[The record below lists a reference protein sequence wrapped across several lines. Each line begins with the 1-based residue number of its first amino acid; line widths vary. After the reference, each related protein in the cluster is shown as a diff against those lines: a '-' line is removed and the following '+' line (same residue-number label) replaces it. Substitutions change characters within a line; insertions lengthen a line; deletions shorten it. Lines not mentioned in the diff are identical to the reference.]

1 MGNPSKLLVDAEGT
15 VRQVIDNLR
24 DAQEGLQKTGEAIK
38 EEPVKLFLLAESLA
52 RAEFRGELENVLIR
66 EGVHVHDL
74 RESGTVT
81 GKIFKA
87 WSGVKLKLGAGD
99 DSLLEIAEKEEQLA
113 IEAYH
118 QALSKKLP
126 RPIKEVLETQVQRVV
141 ASHKFIVKARDILRP
156 A

>member
-15 VRQVIDNLR
+15 VRQVIGNLR

-38 EEPVKLFLLAESLA
+38 EEPVKRFLLAESLA
-52 RAEFRGELENVLIR
+52 RAEFRGGLENILIQ
-66 EGVHVHDL
+66 EGVHDVH
-74 RESGTVT
+74 ETGTVT
-81 GKIFKA
+81 GKLLKA

-126 RPIKEVLETQVQRVV
+126 GPIKEVLETQVQRVV

>member
-52 RAEFRGELENVLIR
+52 RAEFRGELENILIQ
-66 EGVHVHDL
+66 EGVHDVH
-74 RESGTVT
+74 ETGTAT
-81 GKIFKA
+81 GKLLRA
-87 WSGVKLKLGAGD
+87 WSAVKLKLGAGD

-126 RPIKEVLETQVQRVV
+126 GPIKEVLETQVQRVV

>member
-52 RAEFRGELENVLIR
+52 RAEFRGELENILIQ
-66 EGVHVHDL
+66 EGVHDVH
-74 RESGTVT
+74 ETGTVT
-81 GKIFKA
+81 GKLLKA

-126 RPIKEVLETQVQRVV
+126 GPIKEVLETQVQRVV

>member
-52 RAEFRGELENVLIR
+52 RAEFRGELENILIQ
-66 EGVHVHDL
+66 EGVHDVH
-74 RESGTVT
+74 ETGTAT
-81 GKIFKA
+81 GKLLKA

-126 RPIKEVLETQVQRVV
+126 GPIKEVLETQVQRVV

>member
-15 VRQVIDNLR
+15 VQQVIDNLR

-52 RAEFRGELENVLIR
+52 RAEFRGELENILIQ
-66 EGVHVHDL
+66 EGVHDVH
-74 RESGTVT
+74 ETGTAT
-81 GKIFKA
+81 GKLLKA
-87 WSGVKLKLGAGD
+87 WSAVKLKLGAGD

-126 RPIKEVLETQVQRVV
+126 GPIKEVLETQVQRVV

>member
-15 VRQVIDNLR
+15 VQQVIDNLR

-52 RAEFRGELENVLIR
+52 RAEFRGELENILIQ
-66 EGVHVHDL
+66 EGVHDVH
-74 RESGTVT
+74 ETGTVT
-81 GKIFKA
+81 GKLLKA

-126 RPIKEVLETQVQRVV
+126 GPIKEVLETQVQRVV

>member
-15 VRQVIDNLR
+15 VQQVIDNLR

-52 RAEFRGELENVLIR
+52 RAEFRGELENILIQ
-66 EGVHVHDL
+66 EGVHDVH
-74 RESGTVT
+74 ETGTAM
-81 GKIFKA
+81 GKLLKA

>member
-52 RAEFRGELENVLIR
+52 RAEFRGELENILIQ
-66 EGVHVHDL
+66 EGVHDVH
-74 RESGTVT
+74 ETGTAT
-81 GKIFKA
+81 GKLLKA
-87 WSGVKLKLGAGD
+87 WSAVKLKLGAGD

-126 RPIKEVLETQVQRVV
+126 GPIKEVLETQVQRVV

>member
-1 MGNPSKLLVDAEGT
+1 MGNPSKPLVDAEGT

-52 RAEFRGELENVLIR
+52 RAEFRGELENMLIQ
-66 EGVHVHDL
+66 EGVHDVH
-74 RESGTVT
+74 ETGTAT
-81 GKIFKA
+81 GKLLKV

-126 RPIKEVLETQVQRVV
+126 GPIKEVLETQVQRVV

>member
-15 VRQVIDNLR
+15 VRQVIGNLR
-24 DAQEGLQKTGEAIK
+24 DAQEGLQKIGEAIK

-52 RAEFRGELENVLIR
+52 RAEFRGELENILIQ
-66 EGVHVHDL
+66 EGVHDVH
-74 RESGTVT
+74 ETGTAT
-81 GKIFKA
+81 GKLLKA

-126 RPIKEVLETQVQRVV
+126 GPIKEVLETQVQRVV

>member
-15 VRQVIDNLR
+15 VRQVIGNLR

-52 RAEFRGELENVLIR
+52 RAEFRGELENILIQ
-66 EGVHVHDL
+66 EGVHDVH
-74 RESGTVT
+74 ETGTAT
-81 GKIFKA
+81 GKLLKA

-126 RPIKEVLETQVQRVV
+126 GPIKEVLETQVQRVV